1 MGCTYF
7 LTKDVVKKN
16 KMLEFLYFL
25 VKIAA
30 AVLII
35 KYICETIQVYLSPEK
50 KKKKQKLFDP
60 FYIDED
66 KLERK

>member
-1 MGCTYF
+1 MIVFNGMCGERI
-7 LTKDVVKKN
+7 

-30 AVLII
+30 AVLIV

>member
-1 MGCTYF
+1 
-7 LTKDVVKKN
+7 
-16 KMLEFLYFL
+16 MLEFLYFL

-30 AVLII
+30 AVLIV

-50 KKKKQKLFDP
+50 KKQKKKKKILDP

>member
-1 MGCTYF
+1 
-7 LTKDVVKKN
+7 
-16 KMLEFLYFL
+16 MLEFLYFL

-30 AVLII
+30 AVLIV
-35 KYICETIQVYLSPEK
+35 KYICETIQVYLTPEK
-50 KKKKQKLFDP
+50 KKQKQKQKFFDP

>member
-1 MGCTYF
+1 MCGERI
-7 LTKDVVKKN
+7 

-30 AVLII
+30 AVLIL

>member
-1 MGCTYF
+1 
-7 LTKDVVKKN
+7 
-16 KMLEFLYFL
+16 MLEFLYFL

-30 AVLII
+30 VVLIV

-50 KKKKQKLFDP
+50 KKQKKKILDP

-66 KLERK
+66 KLGRK

>member
-1 MGCTYF
+1 
-7 LTKDVVKKN
+7 
-16 KMLEFLYFL
+16 MLEFLYFL

-30 AVLII
+30 AVLIV

-60 FYIDED
+60 FYIDEN
-66 KLERK
+66 KLERR

>member
-1 MGCTYF
+1 
-7 LTKDVVKKN
+7 
-16 KMLEFLYFL
+16 MLEFLYFL

-30 AVLII
+30 AVLIV

-50 KKKKQKLFDP
+50 KKKKQKFFDP

-66 KLERK
+66 STKIKK

>member
-1 MGCTYF
+1 
-7 LTKDVVKKN
+7 
-16 KMLEFLYFL
+16 MLEFLYFL

-30 AVLII
+30 AVLIV
-35 KYICETIQVYLSPEK
+35 KYICETIQVYLSPE
-50 KKKKQKLFDP
+50 KKKQKLFDP